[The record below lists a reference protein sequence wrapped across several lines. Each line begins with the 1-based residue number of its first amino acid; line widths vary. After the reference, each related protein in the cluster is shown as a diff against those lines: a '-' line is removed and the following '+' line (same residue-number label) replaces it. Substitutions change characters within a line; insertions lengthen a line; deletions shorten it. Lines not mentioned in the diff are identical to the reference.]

1 MREREAMRRQSD
13 ASFFGRNE
21 KTEQAI
27 IGENGGGRRYSSGN
41 AANPNMNSQM
51 SNANARG
58 ENLVNNA
65 INNSLNNRNDLD
77 DLR

>member
-13 ASFFGRNE
+13 ASFFGKND
-21 KTEQAI
+21 KTEKAI
-27 IGENGGGRRYSSGN
+27 IGDNGSGRRYSSGN
-41 AANPNMNSQM
+41 AANPNRNGQM
-51 SNANARG
+51 ANGNPKG

-65 INNSLNNRNDLD
+65 INNSLNNRHDLD